1 MMYIGAMRRLLA
13 SLLTASLISIS
24 PAHAQML
31 PPGTDIQSMVGGPH
45 AVPAGQTTTIDL
57 GVPVNAFYS
66 GDGWNISSAGT
77 SVTVTAPASGSVSVP
92 VSSHGYNATVTL
104 VAEGGA
110 EVPSLDAVVPSNLNP
125 VPIEPDAPG
134 SDAPGSD
141 VPAPDVPAPG
151 GSGPGVPSGPSD
163 PSGPDR
169 SGAEQIHLDAT
180 ISGNTIVS
188 KMTMS
193 QAVNLYNRFGSTAT
207 DGVKLRYM
215 DVNGKEIKGVKSD
228 IDKGSRTLTLTY
240 PEGAT
245 PDNPFIMEALKDGTS
260 IAVVTLTDPNVSAVK
275 PTDPAKSPSQ
285 PSTVSVDSSPT
296 KKYGIY
302 AVGGLLVLLLL
313 VGLVTALM
321 RRRS

>member
-1 MMYIGAMRRLLA
+1 MYIGAMRRLLA

-45 AVPAGQTTTIDL
+45 PVPAGQTTTIDL

-66 GDGWNISSAGT
+66 GNGWNISSSGT
-77 SVTVTAPASGSVSVP
+77 SVTVTAPASGSVNVP

-134 SDAPGSD
+134 SGAPGAG
-141 VPAPDVPAPG
+141 AP
-151 GSGPGVPSGPSD
+151 SEPSE
-163 PSGPDR
+163 PDR
-169 SGAEQIHLDAT
+169 GGAEQIHLDAT

-188 KMTMS
+188 KLTMS
-193 QAVNLYNRFGSTAT
+193 QAVNLYNRFVGTSSEE
-207 DGVKLRYM
+207 VKLRYL
-215 DVNGKEIKGVKSD
+215 DVNGKEIKGVKRE

-245 PDNPFIMEALKDGTS
+245 PNNPFIIEVVKDGAS
-260 IAVVTLTDPNVSAVK
+260 IAVVTLTDPNVSAVQ

-285 PSTVSVDSSPT
+285 PSTISVDSSPT

-302 AVGGLLVLLLL
+302 AVGGLVVLLLV
-313 VGLVTALM
+313 VGLVTALI
-321 RRRS
+321 RKRS